1 MKKGDE
7 DRNPEREKYKLDLV
21 FCIIGRLVRW
31 GSVFCPFAQGQR
43 EGERERA
50 RGMEKEKRGSREQN
64 RKKTKNAGEMV
75 SAIGDQTKKEKL
87 EKLGIR
93 AQLFLAVVSFY

>member
-1 MKKGDE
+1 MFFALLHRVRGKG
-7 DRNPEREKYKLDLV
+7 
-21 FCIIGRLVRW
+21 
-31 GSVFCPFAQGQR
+31 
-43 EGERERA
+43 EGERERKGGES

-75 SAIGDQTKKEKL
+75 SAIGDQKKKEKL

-93 AQLFLAVVSFY
+93 AQLFLAVSFY

>member
-1 MKKGDE
+1 MKIEILK
-7 DRNPEREKYKLDLV
+7 EKYKLDLV

-43 EGERERA
+43 EGGRERERKGGES

-64 RKKTKNAGEMV
+64 RKKTKNTGEMV
-75 SAIGDQTKKEKL
+75 SAIGDQKKKR
-87 EKLGIR
+87 K
-93 AQLFLAVVSFY
+93 A